1 MPNGTAIFSSM
12 PGRIVA
18 IDADSEAQTFNLKI
32 QGDASSGGKFEN
44 SGFVTTV
51 ELREKVLAQFQTT
64 LDKSL
69 FAIPFGD
76 DVGMMSVGLVH
87 GKVCGVNG
95 AETTDTVKAIQA
107 WYGANKFQNG
117 RLNPLTLAIG
127 ENVYAGYLLE
137 LALNAQAH
145 EGTVVRSQL
154 QFAAWSM
161 A

>member
-1 MPNGTAIFSSM
+1 MPKGTAIFSSM

-18 IDADSEAQTFNLKI
+18 IDADSEAQTFNLSI
-32 QGDASSGGKFEN
+32 RGGASSGGRFEN
-44 SGFVTTV
+44 SGFVTAV

-95 AETTDTVKAIQA
+95 KETTDTVKAIQA
-107 WYGANKFQNG
+107 WYSSNKFQSG

-127 ENVYAGYLLE
+127 ENIYAGYLLE
-137 LALNAQAH
+137 IALNAQSN